1 MKVLESKVVN
11 GVLLHKNS
19 RGLWVNGEG
28 DSGYHAH
35 FTGAWICYACGHLC
49 DCGEGEGE

>member
-1 MKVLESKVVN
+1 MKVQESKVVN

-28 DSGYHAH
+28 SSGYHTH
-35 FTGAWICYACGHLC
+35 LTGAWVCYACGHLC
-49 DCGEGEGE
+49 DCAEGEGE